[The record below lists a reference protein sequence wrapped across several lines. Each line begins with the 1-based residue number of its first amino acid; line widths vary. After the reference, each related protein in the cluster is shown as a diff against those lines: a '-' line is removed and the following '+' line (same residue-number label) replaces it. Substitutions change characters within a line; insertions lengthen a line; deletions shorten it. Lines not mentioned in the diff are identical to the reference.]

1 MNPVRVALWIVI
13 AISIFIVSL
22 IIHKEF
28 LKRSI
33 FQEIYG
39 KYKGN
44 LEKKVKEEN
53 WFVSKYGVIENRSF
67 LYKIDRLITMS
78 GLKKTFPHLSGEV
91 FIGILFISL
100 ITTAILV
107 SNLAGNV
114 FLGLFVALAVVTA
127 EFLVVIFLSG
137 RTYNQIEED
146 TSLFISILS
155 NHAKGSSDIVTIMTR
170 TLPSMDG
177 PIRELIKKFLL
188 DAEKTGDIDIAFDV
202 MKESVD
208 NRTFQT
214 IIVNLKNCMHSIILQ
229 SKSQLKAIYKDNA
242 DTIEGNCDTTLFLG
256 GKEKTTLKEMEE
268 LLGKETIDL
277 YNTSDT
283 RGTQQSYGM
292 NYQKTGKSLM
302 SQDEIAVMDGGK
314 CIMQLRGVR
323 PFFSDKYDITKHKQ
337 YKYLADYD
345 SKNTF
350 DIEKYVKN
358 LHVAVIKDEDVVDVA
373 DDLGTIE

>member
-100 ITTAILV
+100 ITTTILV

-114 FLGLFVALAVVTA
+114 LLGLFIALAVVTA

-177 PIRELIKKFLL
+177 SIRELIKKFLL

-214 IIVNLKNCMHSIILQ
+214 IIVNLKNCMHYQANYEEVLQQMMNQVAEAMSAREERKNILFSMKITLVSISIMSVIIVVLIG
-229 SKSQLKAIYKDNA
+229 KGIGIDVKAIL
-242 DTIEGNCDTTLFLG
+242 TGNMAGQFILFITGLLYLFVTTKLF
-256 GKEKTTLKEMEE
+256 
-268 LLGKETIDL
+268 
-277 YNTSDT
+277 
-283 RGTQQSYGM
+283 
-292 NYQKTGKSLM
+292 
-302 SQDEIAVMDGGK
+302 
-314 CIMQLRGVR
+314 GV
-323 PFFSDKYDITKHKQ
+323 DK
-337 YKYLADYD
+337 
-345 SKNTF
+345 
-350 DIEKYVKN
+350 
-358 LHVAVIKDEDVVDVA
+358 
-373 DDLGTIE
+373 

>member
-1 MNPVRVALWIVI
+1 MNPVRIALWIVI

-91 FIGILFISL
+91 FIAILFISL
-100 ITTAILV
+100 IVAAIAV
-107 SNLAGNV
+107 SNIAGNV
-114 FLGLFVALAVVTA
+114 FLGLFIALAVVTA

-214 IIVNLKNCMHSIILQ
+214 IIVNLKNCMHYQANYEEVLQQMMNQVAEAMSAREERKNILFSMKITLVSISIMSVIIVALIG
-229 SKSQLKAIYKDNA
+229 KGIGIDVKAIL
-242 DTIEGNCDTTLFLG
+242 TGNMAGQYILFITGLLYLFVTTKLF
-256 GKEKTTLKEMEE
+256 
-268 LLGKETIDL
+268 
-277 YNTSDT
+277 
-283 RGTQQSYGM
+283 
-292 NYQKTGKSLM
+292 
-302 SQDEIAVMDGGK
+302 
-314 CIMQLRGVR
+314 GV
-323 PFFSDKYDITKHKQ
+323 DK
-337 YKYLADYD
+337 
-345 SKNTF
+345 
-350 DIEKYVKN
+350 
-358 LHVAVIKDEDVVDVA
+358 
-373 DDLGTIE
+373 

>member
-13 AISIFIVSL
+13 VISVFIVSL

-100 ITTAILV
+100 IATAILV

-114 FLGLFVALAVVTA
+114 FLGLFIALAVVTA

-177 PIRELIKKFLL
+177 PIRELLKKFLL

-208 NRTFQT
+208 NRTFQN
-214 IIVNLKNCMHSIILQ
+214 IIVNLKNCMHYQANYEEVLQQMMNQVAEAMSAREERKNILFSMKITLVSISIMSVIIVAL
-229 SKSQLKAIYKDNA
+229 I
-242 DTIEGNCDTTLFLG
+242 
-256 GKEKTTLKEMEE
+256 GK
-268 LLGKETIDL
+268 GI
-277 YNTSDT
+277 
-283 RGTQQSYGM
+283 G
-292 NYQKTGKSLM
+292 
-302 SQDEIAVMDGGK
+302 
-314 CIMQLRGVR
+314 
-323 PFFSDKYDITKHKQ
+323 
-337 YKYLADYD
+337 
-345 SKNTF
+345 
-350 DIEKYVKN
+350 
-358 LHVAVIKDEDVVDVA
+358 VDVKEILTGNMA
-373 DDLGTIE
+373 GQFILFITGLLYLFVTTKLFGVDK

>member
-67 LYKIDRLITMS
+67 LYKIDKLITMS

-100 ITTAILV
+100 IATAILV

-214 IIVNLKNCMHSIILQ
+214 IIVNLKNCMHYQANYEEVLQQMMNQVAEAMSAREERKNILFSMKITLVSISIM
-229 SKSQLKAIYKDNA
+229 SAIIVA
-242 DTIEGNCDTTLFLG
+242 LI
-256 GKEKTTLKEMEE
+256 GK
-268 LLGKETIDL
+268 GI
-277 YNTSDT
+277 
-283 RGTQQSYGM
+283 G
-292 NYQKTGKSLM
+292 
-302 SQDEIAVMDGGK
+302 
-314 CIMQLRGVR
+314 
-323 PFFSDKYDITKHKQ
+323 
-337 YKYLADYD
+337 
-345 SKNTF
+345 
-350 DIEKYVKN
+350 
-358 LHVAVIKDEDVVDVA
+358 VDVKEILTGNMA
-373 DDLGTIE
+373 GQFILFITGLLYLFVTTKLFGVDK

>member
-78 GLKKTFPHLSGEV
+78 GLKKTFPHLSGEG
-91 FIGILFISL
+91 FIGILFISF
-100 ITTAILV
+100 ITTAVLV

-177 PIRELIKKFLL
+177 PVRELIKKFLL

-214 IIVNLKNCMHSIILQ
+214 IIVNLKNCMHYQANYEEVLQQMMNQVAEAMSAREERKNILFSMKITLVSISIMSVIIVALIG
-229 SKSQLKAIYKDNA
+229 KGIGIDVKAIL
-242 DTIEGNCDTTLFLG
+242 TGNMAGQFILFITGLLYLFVTTKLF
-256 GKEKTTLKEMEE
+256 
-268 LLGKETIDL
+268 
-277 YNTSDT
+277 
-283 RGTQQSYGM
+283 
-292 NYQKTGKSLM
+292 
-302 SQDEIAVMDGGK
+302 
-314 CIMQLRGVR
+314 GV
-323 PFFSDKYDITKHKQ
+323 DK
-337 YKYLADYD
+337 
-345 SKNTF
+345 
-350 DIEKYVKN
+350 
-358 LHVAVIKDEDVVDVA
+358 
-373 DDLGTIE
+373 

>member
-170 TLPSMDG
+170 TLPSTDG

-188 DAEKTGDIDIAFDV
+188 DAEKTGDIDVAFDV

-214 IIVNLKNCMHSIILQ
+214 IIVNLKNCMHYQANYEEVLQQMMNQVAEAMSAREERKNILFSMKITLVSISIM
-229 SKSQLKAIYKDNA
+229 SAIIVA
-242 DTIEGNCDTTLFLG
+242 LI
-256 GKEKTTLKEMEE
+256 GK
-268 LLGKETIDL
+268 GI
-277 YNTSDT
+277 
-283 RGTQQSYGM
+283 G
-292 NYQKTGKSLM
+292 
-302 SQDEIAVMDGGK
+302 
-314 CIMQLRGVR
+314 
-323 PFFSDKYDITKHKQ
+323 
-337 YKYLADYD
+337 
-345 SKNTF
+345 
-350 DIEKYVKN
+350 
-358 LHVAVIKDEDVVDVA
+358 VDVKEILTGNMA
-373 DDLGTIE
+373 GQFILFITGLLYLFVTTKLFGVDK

>member
-1 MNPVRVALWIVI
+1 MNPVRVALWIAI
-13 AISIFIVSL
+13 AISIFIVNL

-100 ITTAILV
+100 IATAILV
-107 SNLAGNV
+107 FNLAGNV

-188 DAEKTGDIDIAFDV
+188 DAEKTGDIDVAFDV

-214 IIVNLKNCMHSIILQ
+214 IIVNLKNCMHYQANYEEVLQQMMNQVAEAMSAREERKNILFSMKITLVSISIMSAIIVALIG
-229 SKSQLKAIYKDNA
+229 KGIGVDVKAIL
-242 DTIEGNCDTTLFLG
+242 TGNMAGQFILFITGLLYLFVTTKLF
-256 GKEKTTLKEMEE
+256 
-268 LLGKETIDL
+268 
-277 YNTSDT
+277 
-283 RGTQQSYGM
+283 
-292 NYQKTGKSLM
+292 
-302 SQDEIAVMDGGK
+302 
-314 CIMQLRGVR
+314 GV
-323 PFFSDKYDITKHKQ
+323 DK
-337 YKYLADYD
+337 
-345 SKNTF
+345 
-350 DIEKYVKN
+350 
-358 LHVAVIKDEDVVDVA
+358 
-373 DDLGTIE
+373 

>member
-67 LYKIDRLITMS
+67 FYKIDRLITMS

-100 ITTAILV
+100 ITTAVLV
-107 SNLAGNV
+107 SNLAGNI
-114 FLGLFVALAVVTA
+114 FLGLFIALAVVTA
-127 EFLVVIFLSG
+127 EVLVVIFLSG

-188 DAEKTGDIDIAFDV
+188 DAEKTGDIDVAFDV

-208 NRTFQT
+208 NRTYQT
-214 IIVNLKNCMHSIILQ
+214 IIVNHKNCMHYQANYEEVLQQMMNQVAEAMSAREERKNILFSMKITLVSISIMSVIIVALIG
-229 SKSQLKAIYKDNA
+229 KGIGVDVKAIL
-242 DTIEGNCDTTLFLG
+242 TGNMAGQFILFITGLLYLFVTTKLF
-256 GKEKTTLKEMEE
+256 
-268 LLGKETIDL
+268 
-277 YNTSDT
+277 
-283 RGTQQSYGM
+283 
-292 NYQKTGKSLM
+292 
-302 SQDEIAVMDGGK
+302 
-314 CIMQLRGVR
+314 GV
-323 PFFSDKYDITKHKQ
+323 DK
-337 YKYLADYD
+337 
-345 SKNTF
+345 
-350 DIEKYVKN
+350 
-358 LHVAVIKDEDVVDVA
+358 
-373 DDLGTIE
+373 

>member
-100 ITTAILV
+100 IATAILV

-114 FLGLFVALAVVTA
+114 FLGLFIALAVVTA

-188 DAEKTGDIDIAFDV
+188 DAEKTGDIDVAFDV

-214 IIVNLKNCMHSIILQ
+214 IIVNLKNCMHYQANYEEVLQQMMNQVAEAMSAREERKNILFSMKITLVSISIMSVIIVAL
-229 SKSQLKAIYKDNA
+229 I
-242 DTIEGNCDTTLFLG
+242 
-256 GKEKTTLKEMEE
+256 GK
-268 LLGKETIDL
+268 GI
-277 YNTSDT
+277 
-283 RGTQQSYGM
+283 G
-292 NYQKTGKSLM
+292 
-302 SQDEIAVMDGGK
+302 
-314 CIMQLRGVR
+314 
-323 PFFSDKYDITKHKQ
+323 
-337 YKYLADYD
+337 
-345 SKNTF
+345 
-350 DIEKYVKN
+350 
-358 LHVAVIKDEDVVDVA
+358 VDVKEILTGNMA
-373 DDLGTIE
+373 GQFILFITGLLYLFVTTKLFGVDK

>member
-67 LYKIDRLITMS
+67 LYKIDRLLTMS

-91 FIGILFISL
+91 FISILFISL

-114 FLGLFVALAVVTA
+114 FLGLFIALAVVTA

-188 DAEKTGDIDIAFDV
+188 DAEKTGDIDVAFDV

-214 IIVNLKNCMHSIILQ
+214 IIVNLKNCMHYQANYEEVLQQMMNQVAEAMSAREERKNILFSMKITLVSISIMSVIIVALIG
-229 SKSQLKAIYKDNA
+229 KGIGVDVKAIL
-242 DTIEGNCDTTLFLG
+242 TGNMIGQFILFITGLLYLFVTTKLF
-256 GKEKTTLKEMEE
+256 
-268 LLGKETIDL
+268 
-277 YNTSDT
+277 
-283 RGTQQSYGM
+283 
-292 NYQKTGKSLM
+292 
-302 SQDEIAVMDGGK
+302 
-314 CIMQLRGVR
+314 GV
-323 PFFSDKYDITKHKQ
+323 DK
-337 YKYLADYD
+337 
-345 SKNTF
+345 
-350 DIEKYVKN
+350 
-358 LHVAVIKDEDVVDVA
+358 
-373 DDLGTIE
+373 

>member
-1 MNPVRVALWIVI
+1 MNPVRVILWIVI

-67 LYKIDRLITMS
+67 LYKIVRLITMS

-114 FLGLFVALAVVTA
+114 FLGLFIALAVVTA

-155 NHAKGSSDIVTIMTR
+155 NHATGSSDIVTIMTR

-188 DAEKTGDIDIAFDV
+188 DAEKTGDIDVAFDV

-214 IIVNLKNCMHSIILQ
+214 IIVNLKNCMHYQANYEEVLQQMMNQVAEAMSAREERKNILFSMKITLVSISIMSVIIVALIG
-229 SKSQLKAIYKDNA
+229 KGIGIDVKAIL
-242 DTIEGNCDTTLFLG
+242 TGNMAGQYILFITGLLYLFVTTKLF
-256 GKEKTTLKEMEE
+256 
-268 LLGKETIDL
+268 
-277 YNTSDT
+277 
-283 RGTQQSYGM
+283 
-292 NYQKTGKSLM
+292 
-302 SQDEIAVMDGGK
+302 
-314 CIMQLRGVR
+314 GV
-323 PFFSDKYDITKHKQ
+323 DK
-337 YKYLADYD
+337 
-345 SKNTF
+345 
-350 DIEKYVKN
+350 
-358 LHVAVIKDEDVVDVA
+358 
-373 DDLGTIE
+373 

>member
-114 FLGLFVALAVVTA
+114 FLGLFIALAVVTA

-214 IIVNLKNCMHSIILQ
+214 IIVNLKNCMHYQANYEEVLQQMMNQVAEAMSAREERKNILFSMKITLVSISIMSVIIVALIG
-229 SKSQLKAIYKDNA
+229 KGIGIDVKAIL
-242 DTIEGNCDTTLFLG
+242 TGNMAGQYILFITGLLYLFVTTKLF
-256 GKEKTTLKEMEE
+256 
-268 LLGKETIDL
+268 
-277 YNTSDT
+277 
-283 RGTQQSYGM
+283 
-292 NYQKTGKSLM
+292 
-302 SQDEIAVMDGGK
+302 
-314 CIMQLRGVR
+314 GV
-323 PFFSDKYDITKHKQ
+323 DK
-337 YKYLADYD
+337 
-345 SKNTF
+345 
-350 DIEKYVKN
+350 
-358 LHVAVIKDEDVVDVA
+358 
-373 DDLGTIE
+373 

>member
-114 FLGLFVALAVVTA
+114 FLGL
-127 EFLVVIFLSG
+127 
-137 RTYNQIEED
+137 EED

-214 IIVNLKNCMHSIILQ
+214 IIVNLKNCMHYQANYEEVLQQMMNQVAEAMSAREERKNILFSMKITLVSISIMSVIIVALIG
-229 SKSQLKAIYKDNA
+229 KGIGIDVKAIL
-242 DTIEGNCDTTLFLG
+242 TGNMAGQFILFITGLLYLFVTTKLF
-256 GKEKTTLKEMEE
+256 
-268 LLGKETIDL
+268 
-277 YNTSDT
+277 
-283 RGTQQSYGM
+283 
-292 NYQKTGKSLM
+292 
-302 SQDEIAVMDGGK
+302 
-314 CIMQLRGVR
+314 GV
-323 PFFSDKYDITKHKQ
+323 DK
-337 YKYLADYD
+337 
-345 SKNTF
+345 
-350 DIEKYVKN
+350 
-358 LHVAVIKDEDVVDVA
+358 
-373 DDLGTIE
+373 

>member
-114 FLGLFVALAVVTA
+114 FLGLFIALAVVTA

-146 TSLFISILS
+146 TSLFISILN

-214 IIVNLKNCMHSIILQ
+214 IIVNLKNCMHYQANYEEVLQQMMNQVAEAMSAREERKNILFSMKITLVSISIM
-229 SKSQLKAIYKDNA
+229 SAIIVA
-242 DTIEGNCDTTLFLG
+242 LI
-256 GKEKTTLKEMEE
+256 GK
-268 LLGKETIDL
+268 GI
-277 YNTSDT
+277 
-283 RGTQQSYGM
+283 G
-292 NYQKTGKSLM
+292 
-302 SQDEIAVMDGGK
+302 
-314 CIMQLRGVR
+314 
-323 PFFSDKYDITKHKQ
+323 
-337 YKYLADYD
+337 
-345 SKNTF
+345 
-350 DIEKYVKN
+350 
-358 LHVAVIKDEDVVDVA
+358 VDVKEILTGNMA
-373 DDLGTIE
+373 GQFILFITGLLYLFVTTKLFGVDK

>member
-100 ITTAILV
+100 IITVILV

-114 FLGLFVALAVVTA
+114 FLGLFIALAVVTA

-214 IIVNLKNCMHSIILQ
+214 IIVNLKNCMHYQANYEEVLQQMMNQVAEAMSAREERKNILFSMKITLVSISIMSIIIVALIG
-229 SKSQLKAIYKDNA
+229 KGIGVDVKAIL
-242 DTIEGNCDTTLFLG
+242 TGNMAGQFILFITGLLYLFVTTKLF
-256 GKEKTTLKEMEE
+256 
-268 LLGKETIDL
+268 
-277 YNTSDT
+277 
-283 RGTQQSYGM
+283 
-292 NYQKTGKSLM
+292 
-302 SQDEIAVMDGGK
+302 
-314 CIMQLRGVR
+314 GV
-323 PFFSDKYDITKHKQ
+323 DK
-337 YKYLADYD
+337 
-345 SKNTF
+345 
-350 DIEKYVKN
+350 
-358 LHVAVIKDEDVVDVA
+358 
-373 DDLGTIE
+373 

>member
-1 MNPVRVALWIVI
+1 MNPVRIALWIVI

-22 IIHKEF
+22 IIHKDF

-91 FIGILFISL
+91 FIAILFISL
-100 ITTAILV
+100 IVTAIAV
-107 SNLAGNV
+107 SNIAGNV
-114 FLGLFVALAVVTA
+114 FLGLFIALAVVTA

-214 IIVNLKNCMHSIILQ
+214 IIVNLKNCMHYQANYEEVLQQMMNQVAEAMSAREERKNILFSMKITLVSISIMSVIIVALIG
-229 SKSQLKAIYKDNA
+229 KGIGVDVKAIL
-242 DTIEGNCDTTLFLG
+242 TGNMAGQFILFITGLLYLFVTTKLF
-256 GKEKTTLKEMEE
+256 
-268 LLGKETIDL
+268 
-277 YNTSDT
+277 
-283 RGTQQSYGM
+283 
-292 NYQKTGKSLM
+292 
-302 SQDEIAVMDGGK
+302 
-314 CIMQLRGVR
+314 GV
-323 PFFSDKYDITKHKQ
+323 DK
-337 YKYLADYD
+337 
-345 SKNTF
+345 
-350 DIEKYVKN
+350 
-358 LHVAVIKDEDVVDVA
+358 
-373 DDLGTIE
+373 

>member
-13 AISIFIVSL
+13 AISIFIVNL

-91 FIGILFISL
+91 FIAILFISL
-100 ITTAILV
+100 IATAILV

-114 FLGLFVALAVVTA
+114 FLGLFIALAVVTA

-214 IIVNLKNCMHSIILQ
+214 IIVNLKNCMHYQANYEEVLQQMMNQVAEAMSAREERKNILFSMKITLVSISIMSVIIVALIG
-229 SKSQLKAIYKDNA
+229 KGIGVDVKAIL
-242 DTIEGNCDTTLFLG
+242 TGNMAGQFILFITGLLYLFVTTKLF
-256 GKEKTTLKEMEE
+256 
-268 LLGKETIDL
+268 
-277 YNTSDT
+277 
-283 RGTQQSYGM
+283 
-292 NYQKTGKSLM
+292 
-302 SQDEIAVMDGGK
+302 
-314 CIMQLRGVR
+314 GV
-323 PFFSDKYDITKHKQ
+323 DK
-337 YKYLADYD
+337 
-345 SKNTF
+345 
-350 DIEKYVKN
+350 
-358 LHVAVIKDEDVVDVA
+358 
-373 DDLGTIE
+373 

>member
-1 MNPVRVALWIVI
+1 MNPVRVALWIVMV
-13 AISIFIVSL
+13 ISIFIVSL

-78 GLKKTFPHLSGEV
+78 GLKKSFPHLSGEV

-114 FLGLFVALAVVTA
+114 FLGLFIALAVVTA

-214 IIVNLKNCMHSIILQ
+214 IIVNLKNCMHYQANYEEVLQQMMNQVAEAMSAREERKNILFSMKITLVSISIM
-229 SKSQLKAIYKDNA
+229 SAIIVA
-242 DTIEGNCDTTLFLG
+242 LI
-256 GKEKTTLKEMEE
+256 GK
-268 LLGKETIDL
+268 GI
-277 YNTSDT
+277 
-283 RGTQQSYGM
+283 G
-292 NYQKTGKSLM
+292 
-302 SQDEIAVMDGGK
+302 
-314 CIMQLRGVR
+314 
-323 PFFSDKYDITKHKQ
+323 
-337 YKYLADYD
+337 
-345 SKNTF
+345 
-350 DIEKYVKN
+350 
-358 LHVAVIKDEDVVDVA
+358 VDVKEILTGNMA
-373 DDLGTIE
+373 GQFILFITGLLYLFVTTKLFGVDK

>member
-13 AISIFIVSL
+13 AISIFIVCL

-100 ITTAILV
+100 IVTAILV

-114 FLGLFVALAVVTA
+114 FLGLFIALAVVTA

-188 DAEKTGDIDIAFDV
+188 DAEKTGDIDVAFDV

-214 IIVNLKNCMHSIILQ
+214 IIVNLKNCMHYQANYEEVLQQMMNQVAEAMSAREERKNILFSMKITLVSISIMSVIIVALIG
-229 SKSQLKAIYKDNA
+229 KGIGIDVKAIL
-242 DTIEGNCDTTLFLG
+242 TGNMAGQFILFITG
-256 GKEKTTLKEMEE
+256 
-268 LLGKETIDL
+268 LLYLFVTAKL
-277 YNTSDT
+277 F
-283 RGTQQSYGM
+283 
-292 NYQKTGKSLM
+292 
-302 SQDEIAVMDGGK
+302 
-314 CIMQLRGVR
+314 GV
-323 PFFSDKYDITKHKQ
+323 DK
-337 YKYLADYD
+337 
-345 SKNTF
+345 
-350 DIEKYVKN
+350 
-358 LHVAVIKDEDVVDVA
+358 
-373 DDLGTIE
+373 

>member
-1 MNPVRVALWIVI
+1 MNPVRIALWIVI

-22 IIHKEF
+22 IIHKDF

-91 FIGILFISL
+91 FIAILFISL
-100 ITTAILV
+100 IVTAIAV
-107 SNLAGNV
+107 SNIAGNV
-114 FLGLFVALAVVTA
+114 FLGLFIALAVVTA

-214 IIVNLKNCMHSIILQ
+214 IIVNLKNCMHYQANYEEVLQQMMNQVAEAMSAREERKNILFSMKITLVSISIMSIIIVALIG
-229 SKSQLKAIYKDNA
+229 KGIGIDVKAIL
-242 DTIEGNCDTTLFLG
+242 T
-256 GKEKTTLKEMEE
+256 
-268 LLGKETIDL
+268 
-277 YNTSDT
+277 
-283 RGTQQSYGM
+283 
-292 NYQKTGKSLM
+292 
-302 SQDEIAVMDGGK
+302 
-314 CIMQLRGVR
+314 
-323 PFFSDKYDITKHKQ
+323 
-337 YKYLADYD
+337 
-345 SKNTF
+345 
-350 DIEKYVKN
+350 
-358 LHVAVIKDEDVVDVA
+358 
-373 DDLGTIE
+373 